1 MQNKSLSP
9 TAKHWTSMAVFASIS
24 LDFGVRKPRFGSMFS
39 HCDVISKPFS
49 TAEASVVPAGGGWE
63 NATTVPSTR

>member
-9 TAKHWTSMAVFASIS
+9 TAKHWTSTAVFASIS

-49 TAEASVVPAGGGWE
+49 TA
-63 NATTVPSTR
+63 